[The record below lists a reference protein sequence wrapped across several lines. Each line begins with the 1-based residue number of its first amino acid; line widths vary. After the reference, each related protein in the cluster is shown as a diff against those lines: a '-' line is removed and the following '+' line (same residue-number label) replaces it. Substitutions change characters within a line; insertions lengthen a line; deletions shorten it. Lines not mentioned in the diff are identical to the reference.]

1 MNKNGKKSTII
12 IACITVVVLIMTAIS
27 IKTGNSV
34 VSNIVGTVI
43 SPFQKGGS
51 VAVNST
57 GSFLGNLFS
66 SGKNAKENK
75 KLKEENLELQS
86 QIRMLEGYK
95 TENERL
101 REMIDLNDNR
111 TDFKSVGA
119 NIIARDSSEFHNIIT
134 IDKGSKDGI
143 KKNAVVTVPEGLVGF
158 VFEVGYNYS
167 KVKTIYDSECSVSAI
182 CLRSGDMGIVEA
194 TAENALS
201 GVCSMNY
208 IDKSAKTVVG
218 DMIET
223 SGTGGVFPRGILI
236 GKVVEIKED
245 ARNLTLSATVE
256 VSVNINNIDK
266 VLVEKQ

>member
-1 MNKNGKKSTII
+1 MKKNGKRNIII
-12 IACITVVVLIMTAIS
+12 IACITAVVLMITAIS
-27 IKTGNSV
+27 IKTGNSA
-34 VSNIVGTVI
+34 VSNVAGTII
-43 SPFQKGGS
+43 SPFQKCGA

-57 GSFLGNLFS
+57 GNFFGNLFS
-66 SGKNAKENK
+66 SGKNARENE
-75 KLKEENLELQS
+75 KLKEENLSLQA

-111 TDFKSVGA
+111 TEFKSVGA

-182 CLRSGDMGIVEA
+182 CLRSGDMGIIEA
-194 TAENALS
+194 GAQNALS

-223 SGTGGVFPRGILI
+223 SGTGGIFPRGILI
-236 GKVVEIKED
+236 GKVTEIKED
-245 ARNLTLSATVE
+245 GRNLTLSAMVE
-256 VSVNINNIDK
+256 TSVNISNIDK
-266 VLVEKQ
+266 VLVSK

>member
-1 MNKNGKKSTII
+1 MKKNGKRNIII
-12 IACITVVVLIMTAIS
+12 IACITAVVLIITAVS
-27 IKTGNSV
+27 IKTGNSA
-34 VSNIVGTVI
+34 VSNIAGTII
-43 SPFQKGGS
+43 SPFQKGGA
-51 VAVNST
+51 VVVNST
-57 GSFLGNLFS
+57 GNFFGNLFS
-66 SGKNAKENK
+66 SGKNARENE
-75 KLKEENLELQS
+75 KLKEENLSLQA

-101 REMIDLNDNR
+101 RQMIDLNDNR
-111 TDFKSVGA
+111 AEFKSVGA

-182 CLRSGDMGIVEA
+182 CLRSGDMGIIEA
-194 TAENALS
+194 GAQNALS

-223 SGTGGVFPRGILI
+223 SGTGGIFPRGILI
-236 GKVVEIKED
+236 GKVTEIKED
-245 ARNLTLSATVE
+245 GRNLTLSATVE
-256 VSVNINNIDK
+256 TSVNISNIDK
-266 VLVEKQ
+266 VLVSK